1 MTRSSL
7 HLRRGLVA
15 SMGACLW
22 LLSSCGGGVPGS
34 QASNTGGDGGV
45 GSGGTGSY
53 TNGPISGLGSI
64 IVNGVRY
71 DVSQASVISDDGLA
85 HTPSDL
91 NLGMQVEVSGGTV
104 AAGVGGALPSASA
117 AQVRFASALLGPVEQ
132 LPDTSN
138 GGCSCLKVLGQTVKF
153 TAATVMPANLS
164 TSDVVEVFGQPD
176 LTGGAYLATRVQVVG
191 HAQLPYKLVG
201 WVRGSNAINLAAH
214 TVVVTGP
221 TSVLTLKYTDGQLTD
236 LEEMGSGSRPVRV
249 WLQRE
254 VDAQSRHP
262 LAKLSLDRPLVTDR
276 KEASLDGLV
285 TSTVDA
291 NGLMALNGVV
301 VDVSPLSPEQRASL
315 SALPL
320 GQALRVEGRLVAGTL
335 QVTEFHLP
343 GQGGGDDDSGIE
355 LHGAPT
361 EVTPL
366 SVSTATMVVR
376 GVTVVFDPRTAPAN
390 LASLSCIE
398 VEGSAFNADGQLVA
412 ESVRVDTGCH

>member
-1 MTRSSL
+1 
-7 HLRRGLVA
+7 
-15 SMGACLW
+15 
-22 LLSSCGGGVPGS
+22 
-34 QASNTGGDGGV
+34 
-45 GSGGTGSY
+45 
-53 TNGPISGLGSI
+53 
-64 IVNGVRY
+64 
-71 DVSQASVISDDGLA
+71 
-85 HTPSDL
+85 
-91 NLGMQVEVSGGTV
+91 
-104 AAGVGGALPSASA
+104 
-117 AQVRFASALLGPVEQ
+117 
-132 LPDTSN
+132 
-138 GGCSCLKVLGQTVKF
+138 
-153 TAATVMPANLS
+153 VMPANLS

-176 LTGGAYLATRVQVVG
+176 LQSGSYLATRVQVVDDSK
-191 HAQLPYKLVG
+191 LPNKPYKLVG
-201 WVRGSNAINLAAH
+201 WVRGSSAIDTAAQ
-214 TVVVTGP
+214 TVDITGP
-221 TSVLTLKYTDGQLTD
+221 AGKLTLKYTDDQLAA
-236 LEEMGSGSRPVRV
+236 LNGIGSDSRPVRV
-249 WLQRE
+249 WLQRG
-254 VDAQSRHP
+254 VDTRSRHA
-262 LAKLSLDRPLVTDR
+262 LVKLSVDSPLVSDR
-276 KEASLDGLV
+276 DEASLDGLV

-343 GQGGGDDDSGIE
+343 GQGGGDDDTGIE

-412 ESVRVDTGCH
+412 ESVHADTSCH